1 MYGEILSY
9 MWEKAGEGMN
19 LCRIII
25 KLCNAYLECTDVSP
39 KERKRMKSFRDKYL
53 KLLEG

>member
-1 MYGEILSY
+1 M
-9 MWEKAGEGMN
+9 MDVEKAGEEMN

-53 KLLEG
+53 KLLGG